1 MFTSTEGFFCVQGRD
16 RHSTPGYQADMHT
29 GRMTGLNFR
38 LDFFFSLVPVKKPQ
52 NITVFVAVYKDAAT
66 AIS

>member
-1 MFTSTEGFFCVQGRD
+1 
-16 RHSTPGYQADMHT
+16 
-29 GRMTGLNFR
+29 MTGLNFR
-38 LDFFFSLVPVKKPQ
+38 LDFFFSLIPVNKKHTQ